1 MEAASLF
8 TGRACEVRPSV
19 GAMTKRRDCDSCLR
33 ASFCP
38 EGALRNLLENA
49 VWPQDLY
56 RKRGL
61 GGTAETG
68 SNEAFQVNKPVLW
81 VSRWPLL
88 CPGDS

>member
-1 MEAASLF
+1 MAGVAAHREAASLSK
-8 TGRACEVRPSV
+8 GRACEVRLSV

-33 ASFCP
+33 AFFCP

-68 SNEAFQVNKPVLW
+68 SNEAFQANKPVLC
-81 VSRWPLL
+81 VSR
-88 CPGDS
+88 